1 MGAGKGRRHG
11 PSNEAIERRRGLMR
25 VDFTISQRQRSRSIH
40 QADENGGGRFWIKRR
55 IDLPPRLTVMQHF
68 CHQLAHAPT
77 MRLKLAGY
85 RLVARAF
92 RQDFEQ

>member
-55 IDLPPRLTVMQHF
+55 VDLPPSLSLLQQLRH
-68 CHQLAHAPT
+68 HLAHTPT
-77 MRLKLAGY
+77 MRMKIFGYPLAT
-85 RLVARAF
+85 RTF
-92 RQDFEQ
+92 RQQFEQ